1 MNNHLLLSKM
11 ARPKTISDSDLLDRA
26 FEVISREGFESFTF
40 QQVGRAVG
48 LSAPALV
55 KRFKSKR
62 RLALLARNQKWER
75 NLSRMNADEV
85 DALSGLDGI
94 SGFLLLIARSVDSK
108 RLGEHASWLGAE
120 ASDPRSKRKVAL
132 YFEQARSILKRLL
145 HESVKKGELAK
156 EIDPE
161 SFAVTLEAL
170 IQGSIFQFA
179 FLEKRNIKEHLESHV
194 RAVLKPFLL

>member
-1 MNNHLLLSKM
+1 M
-11 ARPKTISDSDLLDRA
+11 
-26 FEVISREGFESFTF
+26 
-40 QQVGRAVG
+40 
-48 LSAPALV
+48 
-55 KRFKSKR
+55 
-62 RLALLARNQKWER
+62 
-75 NLSRMNADEV
+75 
-85 DALSGLDGI
+85 
-94 SGFLLLIARSVDSK
+94 
-108 RLGEHASWLGAE
+108 
-120 ASDPRSKRKVAL
+120 AL

>member
-1 MNNHLLLSKM
+1 MG
-11 ARPKTISDSDLLDRA
+11 RPKTISDSELLDRA

-55 KRFKSKR
+55 KRYKSKK

-108 RLGEHASWLGAE
+108 KLGEHASWLGAE
-120 ASDPRSKRKVAL
+120 ASDPRSKRKVAV

-145 HESVKKGELAK
+145 HEAVKKRGARKSDRSGLLCNHLRSTYSGLHLSICIFGK
-156 EIDPE
+156 EKHKR
-161 SFAVTLEAL
+161 AL
-170 IQGSIFQFA
+170 RVPYS
-179 FLEKRNIKEHLESHV
+179 RSS
-194 RAVLKPFLL
+194 